1 MNTPTYDPKCIF
13 CNLRGTDSCFK
24 CVASRKNRTGSACE
38 EHRSP
43 CGRHDSAPAIA
54 EAPVAAPA
62 TPSNGT
68 QAKLTLH
75 TYDPSCEG
83 CNPAISEVYAK
94 ADAEL
99 EQSRQ
104 PQQQPGNDNQAAKN
118 VPRASGQSGKKDEG
132 NPPPPPPKGKPKPP
146 AMPTADQVPAELL
159 ELKRWCCWVATW
171 DEGKQKW
178 RKPPHSPVTGERVGP
193 VPKNAQHFLTFA
205 EALAGARH
213 HKLDG
218 VGFVFIEEDG
228 YVGIDFDDIDTRGMD
243 WLQELPTYVETSPS
257 GNGVH
262 AIGKGKLK
270 EALTAKPLPGSTK
283 CTVEAY
289 AWDRYFTWT
298 GQSVGK
304 MQPIA
309 DIQTG
314 LDKLLAHVGQ
324 AAGTGPSEDD
334 ETYTWYKRT
343 ARARYKKNLQAL
355 RDARQGEGNALLN
368 SVAFFAARAFAAGA
382 LEETDTEEKIKKELL
397 GIVTKEWKVPHP
409 EAGARETIISGWSS
423 GILKPLP
430 LKDTWPD
437 VDAMLEE
444 FNKFFLVKY
453 FGGKARVC
461 QHREVTT
468 THNGTARKEYLF
480 EHQSFGEFKLGY
492 VDEIIQVGETAN
504 GQPKFKDKGTAWL
517 HNRQKRKYERV
528 VFKPGLEKTSDDV
541 YNLWRGFAFEPKKGD
556 CSIYLKHVR
565 DNVCQGN
572 AANYDWLIRW
582 MAWQVRNPDKPG
594 QSAVVVQGEKGVGKN
609 VFAEGFC
616 ELWGKHGMIADNE
629 RLVTGNFN
637 AHLRDKCC
645 LVADEAFFAKDPRQ
659 VNALKSLITGKMLK
673 IEFKGVD
680 VEDIPNLL
688 RLIIIGN
695 DDHIVHATGD
705 ERRFFVLEC
714 GTDHQKNGKYFA
726 AINEQLADGG
736 YAALLH
742 YLLYE
747 VDVRGFDVRNPPHT
761 DALVRQMPESLP
773 TSEQAWFECLCS
785 GRLPAHKMRA
795 DGSVELSASDF
806 VTWANKKYKKPITE
820 NSLGNLLGDDKRAI
834 RKPMGFKTERVKNGP
849 RFKVIPSLTE
859 ARAKWDK
866 LRWKWKWPQLAQGE
880 LSENWELCNYE
891 VKD

>member
-1 MNTPTYDPKCIF
+1 MSSSTPTYPLYANNPFDQERFNEF
-13 CNLRGTDSCFK
+13 CASHPGFPREDEAALKELDNKLQHDCMLRGVGPGHFTL
-24 CVASRKNRTGSACE
+24 AAYNRVWELLVKDHPTWLNGAAVK
-38 EHRSP
+38 SP
-43 CGRHDSAPAIA
+43 V
-54 EAPVAAPA
+54 E
-62 TPSNGT
+62 TPSNGVAAT
-68 QAKLTLH
+68 APQTPTAKQEETV
-75 TYDPSCEG
+75 P
-83 CNPAISEVYAK
+83 
-94 ADAEL
+94 
-99 EQSRQ
+99 Q
-104 PQQQPGNDNQAAKN
+104 PPQ
-118 VPRASGQSGKKDEG
+118 VTASGAGPQNGKPVPPAGKPV
-132 NPPPPPPKGKPKPP
+132 PPPF
-146 AMPTADQVPAELL
+146 PTADQVPPELRDK
-159 ELKRWCCWVATW
+159 KRWCAWLAVF

-178 RKPPHSPVTGERVGP
+178 RKPPHSRVTGERVGP
-193 VPKNAQHFLTFA
+193 VPKNTHHFLTFA
-205 EALAGARH
+205 EALAGAKRH
-213 HKLDG
+213 HLDG
-218 VGFVFIEEDG
+218 VGFVFFEEDG

-243 WLQELPTYVETSPS
+243 WLPELPTYVETSPS
-257 GNGVH
+257 GSGVH
-262 AIGKGKLK
+262 IIGKGKLK
-270 EALTAKPLPGSTK
+270 EALTAKALPGSTK

-289 AWDRYFTWT
+289 AWDRYFTFT
-298 GQSVGK
+298 AQSVGE

-309 DIQTG
+309 DIQPG
-314 LDKLLAHVGQ
+314 LDKLLAHVGEKSVGSTS
-324 AAGTGPSEDD
+324 GTGPSDD

-343 ARARYKKNLQAL
+343 ARARHKKNLQAL

-368 SVAFFAARAFAAGA
+368 SATFFAARAFVAGA
-382 LEETDTEEKIKKELL
+382 LEETDTEENIKKELL
-397 GIVTKEWKVPHP
+397 DIVTKEWKSPHP
-409 EAGARETIISGWSS
+409 EDGARETIISGWSS

-444 FNKFFLVKY
+444 FEKFFLVKY

-468 THNGTARKEYLF
+468 THNGTVRKEFLF
-480 EHQSFGEFKLGY
+480 EHQSFGEFKIGY
-492 VDEIIQVGETAN
+492 IDEIIQVGETAQ
-504 GQPKFKDKGTAWL
+504 GKPKFADKGTAWL
-517 HNRQKRKYERV
+517 KNRQKRKYERV
-528 VFKPGLEKTSDDV
+528 VFKPGLEKTPDSV

-556 CSIYLKHVR
+556 CSLYLNHVR
-565 DNVCQGN
+565 ENVCQGN

-594 QSAVVVQGEKGVGKN
+594 QSAIVVQGEKGVGKN

-714 GTDHQKNGKYFA
+714 GTDHQKNGNYFA
-726 AINEQLADGG
+726 AINNQLADGG

-761 DALVRQMPESLP
+761 EALVRQMPESLP
-773 TSEQAWFECLCS
+773 TVEQAWFECLCS
-785 GRLPAHKMRA
+785 GRLPASKMRA

-806 VTWANKKYKKPITE
+806 VTWANKKYKKQITE

-834 RKPMGFKTERVKNGP
+834 RKPMGFKTERNKNGP
-849 RFKVIPSLTE
+849 RFKVVLSLVE
-859 ARAKWDK
+859 ARAKWDT

-880 LSENWELCNYE
+880 LVEKWELCNYE